1 MPSFEYKNHPGEAW
15 LVGVGDTLE
24 EAFAE
29 GAKALFQLMVEIER
43 IEPHV
48 PTEIEAQ
55 SDRIDTLFVAWL
67 NALIV
72 RKDVD
77 GMVYARFD
85 PVTIKTIAPDEYR
98 LTATAWGEPLDPER
112 HDPKVDVKAATYS
125 ELRCERTER
134 GYEVECVV
142 DL

>member
-1 MPSFEYKNHPGEAW
+1 MPFEYKDHPGEAW
-15 LVGVGDTLE
+15 LVGIGETQE

-43 IEPHV
+43 VQPVVSTAIDV
-48 PTEIEAQ
+48 Q
-55 SDRIDTLFVAWL
+55 SDRVDTLFVAWL

-72 RKDVD
+72 KKDVE
-77 GMVYARFD
+77 GLVYALFD
-85 PVTIKTIAPDEYR
+85 PVRVDRISPDAYR

-125 ELRCERTER
+125 ELRCEQTER

>member
-1 MPSFEYKNHPGEAW
+1 MPFEYKEHTGEAW
-15 LVGVGDTLE
+15 LVGIGETLE

-29 GAKALFQLMVEIER
+29 GAKALFQLMVDVER
-43 IEPHV
+43 VQSSESTRIDV
-48 PTEIEAQ
+48 R
-55 SDRIDTLFVAWL
+55 SDRLDTLFVAWL

-77 GMVYARFD
+77 GLVYGEFESLD
-85 PVTIKTIAPDEYR
+85 VQQTNPDDYR
-98 LTATAWGEPLDPER
+98 LTAIAWGEPLDPGR

-125 ELRCERTER
+125 ELRCEQTER
-134 GYEVECVV
+134 GSEVECVV